1 MRNQLIKSNNWLAA
15 AAAIRTIGFMFAMI
29 LPLIFV
35 GFLGLLSLVVT
46 TPLMLYAA
54 IVGKHLKDP
63 RSKTE
68 VSTNNTSI

>member
-1 MRNQLIKSNNWLAA
+1 MRNQLTKSNNWLAA
-15 AAAIRTIGFMFAMI
+15 AAAIRTIGFMFAI
-29 LPLIFV
+29 IVPLIFV

-63 RSKTE
+63 RTKDVRADS
-68 VSTNNTSI
+68 

>member
-1 MRNQLIKSNNWLAA
+1 MRTQLIKSNNWLATA
-15 AAAIRTIGFMFAMI
+15 DAIRTIWFMFAMI

-35 GFLGLLSLVVT
+35 GFLGLLSLVIT

-63 RSKTE
+63 RIKHTGLDS
-68 VSTNNTSI
+68 